1 MLLPTTVLP
10 HTVCL
15 TRQLAEVLYGL
26 TPIGQILTLT
36 SPLDAETPE
45 TAEGAGIFIYNTVF
59 KNTERDSGK
68 D

>member
-45 TAEGAGIFIYNTVF
+45 TAEGAGIFIY
-59 KNTERDSGK
+59 KI
-68 D
+68 